1 MIDTHLRRIK
11 EVVMRPAARAVGRH
25 VSPTTITLASGVV
38 GLGCAAA
45 AAAGALGLGL
55 GLWWLNRILD
65 GLDGAVARH
74 YQRQS
79 DLGGYTDLMVD
90 FVVYAAVPIGLGVWA
105 ADAGVW
111 LALAVMLASFYVNAA
126 SYLFL
131 SAVLERRNHGAAARG
146 ELTTVTMPGGL
157 VEGAET
163 VVFYSLF
170 FIFPAQLAPL
180 FGLMAALV
188 GVTIAQRV
196 AWAVKNL

>member
-1 MIDTHLRRIK
+1 
-11 EVVMRPAARAVGRH
+11 
-25 VSPTTITLASGVV
+25 
-38 GLGCAAA
+38 
-45 AAAGALGLGL
+45 
-55 GLWWLNRILD
+55 
-65 GLDGAVARH
+65 
-74 YQRQS
+74 
-79 DLGGYTDLMVD
+79 
-90 FVVYAAVPIGLGVWA
+90 
-105 ADAGVW
+105 
-111 LALAVMLASFYVNAA
+111 MLASFYVNAA

-188 GVTIAQRV
+188 GVTIVQRV
-196 AWAVKNL
+196 MWAVKHL